1 LAETIF
7 DKIIR
12 KEIPA
17 DIVYEDEDV
26 LAFRDIHPQ
35 APVHVLVIPKRRLE
49 TIADATEQ
57 DVSLVGTL
65 FVRAAE
71 VARRLGVAEEGY
83 RLVVNHG
90 RNAGQ
95 EVKHVH
101 IHLLAGRRFGW
112 PPG

>member
-1 LAETIF
+1 MAETIF

-17 DIVYEDEDV
+17 DIVYEDDDV

-35 APVHVLVIPKRRLE
+35 APVHVLVIPKRRLA
-49 TIADATEQ
+49 TIADATE
-57 DVSLVGTL
+57 DDISYIGTL

-71 VARRLGVAEEGY
+71 VARRLGVADDGY
-83 RLVVNHG
+83 RIVVNHG

-95 EVKHVH
+95 EVMHVH
-101 IHLLAGRRFGW
+101 IHLLAGRGFGW